1 MWLGRHRPCT
11 REAFRP
17 TSLGLGLLVLDSGMM
32 WLHQGNGDRLSSDV
46 GVQASEAPVRRLGRL
61 LLIDVAARL
70 VAAFGLLGSMAN
82 LFVDDTL
89 LPPRALLVA
98 VLGGTALMLVTE
110 TQVFK
115 LRSRLG
121 LRVRGRRLWAV
132 TSSEERAAL
141 RDAGLQRLELAHR
154 SGTYASWAAAGA
166 AVTLGLIGSLSL

>member
-1 MWLGRHRPCT
+1 
-11 REAFRP
+11 
-17 TSLGLGLLVLDSGMM
+17 
-32 WLHQGNGDRLSSDV
+32 V
-46 GVQASEAPVRRLGRL
+46 GVQTSEAPVRRLGRL

-82 LFVDDTL
+82 LLVDDTL
-89 LPPRALLVA
+89 LLPRTLLVA

-154 SGTYASWAAAGA
+154 AGTYVSWAAAGA